1 MHVHYSPTHCH
12 RQVLPSLASA
22 MASSVGG
29 AGSARGT
36 SGSAAVLRGAGRL
49 LECALQLL
57 PRVDDGEACL
67 DTLLQPLQVG

>member
-1 MHVHYSPTHCH
+1 MHVHYSPTLCH

-22 MASSVGG
+22 MASSVGS
-29 AGSARGT
+29 AGSAR
-36 SGSAAVLRGAGRL
+36 GSAAVLRGAGRL